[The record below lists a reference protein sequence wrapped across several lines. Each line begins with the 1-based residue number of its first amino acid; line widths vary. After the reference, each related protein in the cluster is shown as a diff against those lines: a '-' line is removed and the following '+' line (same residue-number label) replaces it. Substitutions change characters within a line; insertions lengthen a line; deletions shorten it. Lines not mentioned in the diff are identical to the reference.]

1 MSAILH
7 WDTGWTGGR
16 CWLGGS
22 SDAECW
28 LAACVARSVIKCK
41 DCQRAE
47 DPPAHQVPIM
57 EAGPDL
63 GINPTRRG
71 AAPLAYLTS
80 ASLGEEEERRA
91 LPRQV
96 VSPPHPQRRCP

>member
-1 MSAILH
+1 MDGAGSVSEAM
-7 WDTGWTGGR
+7 
-16 CWLGGS
+16 LGAGLS
-22 SDAECW
+22 
-28 LAACVARSVIKCK
+28 K

-63 GINPTRRG
+63 GLNPIQRG

-96 VSPPHPQRRCP
+96 ASRPYPQRRCP